1 MYPENYLYSKEHE
14 WVSVDGDVATVGIT
28 DHAQDQLG
36 DVVYVEMP
44 EVGNTFGANDEIGV
58 VESVKAVAEVYTP
71 ISGEVIEVNSTLED
85 RPELVNDDP
94 HGDGWMVKMRL
105 SDTSELDTL
114 MNAAEYQDFVSE
126 HS

>member
-114 MNAAEYQDFVSE
+114 MNAAAYQDFVSE

>member
-105 SDTSELDTL
+105 SDTDELDRL
-114 MNAAEYQDFVSE
+114 MKAAAYQDFVS
-126 HS
+126 

>member
-44 EVGNTFGANDEIGV
+44 EVGDTFGANDEIGV

>member
-14 WVSVDGDVATVGIT
+14 CVSVDGDVATVGIT

-44 EVGNTFGANDEIGV
+44 EVGDTFGANDEIGV

-105 SDTSELDTL
+105 SDTDELDRL
-114 MNAAEYQDFVSE
+114 MKAAAYQDFVS
-126 HS
+126 